1 MRKTKPADSFFN
13 FFTPP
18 PPMPEDDDEDVDE
31 EAMAENEMKL
41 EVDYQIGEDFK
52 EKVRICPISFRIRV
66 LIEGRCRSSP
76 ARWTTSPERRS
87 STSRWTKTTIS
98 RTSTATTT
106 TTGLMYVHR
115 RTDFC
120 AFSDRL
126 PGVGV

>member
-18 PPMPEDDDEDVDE
+18 PPMPEDDDEDMDE

-52 EKVRICPISFRIRV
+52 EKVRICPTFRIRV
-66 LIEGRCRSSP
+66 LIEVRYRLFL
-76 ARWTTSPERRS
+76 ALWTTSLARRS
-87 STSRWTKTTIS
+87 STSRWTRTTIL

-106 TTGLMYVHR
+106 MRLMYVHHC
-115 RTDFC
+115 TDFLR
-120 AFSDRL
+120 AL
-126 PGVGV
+126 